1 MPLRVKIRCYGG
13 LLGDCF
19 LLRFPRTDGA
29 ADVSMLIDFGVLQNF
44 PAGESRLPA
53 IAADIHRETGGKLD
67 IVVVT
72 HRHWDH
78 VCGFGKAPGYADT
91 VGELWMSWVEN
102 PDDPAGRRIT
112 GNVAKTEA
120 RLAAFAEQAG
130 AALGL
135 AASSFPELTEINNA
149 LTFTASASAAPG
161 PGAKRLTTP
170 GCIDLVRAKVTGA
183 ARYFHPSDR
192 IAIPGS
198 NVAAWVLGPPTDER
212 LLADQDPSADKHEVF
227 KLTDGMLGEALGGD
241 DAPAALRPPFEV
253 KKSLDFP
260 PKPGQN
266 PAAAD
271 WLAGHYGNEP
281 WRRVDGIGMEAL
293 ALQFDNIVNNT
304 SLVLA
309 FELEPGGDVLLFAAD
324 AQVGN
329 WQSWRQIAWPD
340 KADPEQRIAE
350 LLGRVVF
357 YKVGHHGSINATASA
372 EGLDR
377 MTSPKLRAFIPVVES
392 FARAKKPKGW
402 DMPHESMRRVL
413 ETRACGRVARGDM
426 ALPDAFMTAT
436 DGFAPPVFTPD
447 PADPS
452 LPFHIDFEF

>member
-1 MPLRVKIRCYGG
+1 MPPRIKIRCYGG

-19 LLRFPRTDGA
+19 LLRFPQTDGS
-29 ADVSMLIDFGVLQNF
+29 ADRSMLIDFGVLQNF
-44 PAGESRLPA
+44 TAGEKRLPA

-78 VCGFGKAPGYADT
+78 VCGFGKAPGYADS
-91 VGELWMSWVEN
+91 VGELWMSWIEN
-102 PDDPAGRRIT
+102 PDDATGRRIT

-120 RLAAFAEQAG
+120 KLAAFAEQAG
-130 AALGL
+130 AALGVG
-135 AASSFPELTEINNA
+135 ASSFPELAEIDNA
-149 LTFTASASAAPG
+149 LTFTASAMTAAP
-161 PGAKRLTTP
+161 PGAARLTTP
-170 GCIDLVRAKVTGA
+170 GCIDLVRGKVTGA
-183 ARYFHPSDR
+183 SRYFHPSDR
-192 IAIPGS
+192 IEIPGS
-198 NVAAWVLGPPTDER
+198 GVVAWVLGPPTDEK
-212 LLADQDPSADKHEVF
+212 LLADQEPSADDHEVY
-227 KLTDGMLGEALGGD
+227 KLTDGMLGEAPD
-241 DAPAALRPPFEV
+241 DGVATSLRPPFEA

-260 PKPGQN
+260 PKPDQN
-266 PAAAD
+266 PIAAQ
-271 WLAGHYGNEP
+271 WLSDHYDHEP

-340 KADPEQRIAE
+340 KADPEQRMAD

-413 ETRACGRVARGDM
+413 ETRASGRVARGDM
-426 ALPDAFMTAT
+426 VLPDAFTTAA